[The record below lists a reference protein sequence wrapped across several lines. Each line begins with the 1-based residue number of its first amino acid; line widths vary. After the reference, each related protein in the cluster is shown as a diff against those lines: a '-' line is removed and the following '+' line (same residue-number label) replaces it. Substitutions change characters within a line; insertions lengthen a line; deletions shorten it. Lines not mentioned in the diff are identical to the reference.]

1 MVTKSSI
8 ERRLSKLET
17 KMKPK
22 RIETLAD
29 FVLWAARRDRFGDDT
44 PMPPLSPE
52 MATFLESW
60 SGRSEALK

>member
-1 MVTKSSI
+1 MVTKISI
-8 ERRLSKLET
+8 ERRLSTLET

-29 FVLWAARRDRFGDDT
+29 LVLWVARRDRFGDDG

-52 MATFLESW
+52 MVTFLESW
-60 SGRSEALK
+60 SARC

>member
-29 FVLWAARRDRFGDDT
+29 LVLWAARRDRFGDDG

-60 SGRSEALK
+60 SGRNEPLK